1 MTQNHRRVRA
11 VHRAHAGVTVLVVIT
26 LVVLNLT
33 GVLAGD
39 TALRLFLAVEVPLL
53 MVFVVLTLIRLRR
66 VVSTPAG
73 DDRSLLDRVLAEEP
87 LLRPAVSEV
96 RYYYS
101 LVLALAGKRQV
112 PAGVAFFGY
121 TKGVMAVPVAI
132 VMVSL
137 VELVAVHLL
146 VPWQWLRIVLL
157 ISSIW
162 GVLFVAGFF
171 AARIVN
177 PHLVS
182 HDDLT
187 LRWGLQTVLS
197 TPLSNVVSAGRHA
210 NHAATQPDVE
220 GNRLILTQFQSTNV
234 MLRFAEPVVT
244 EAPVPKKHRPVDVR
258 VTEVQLFVDEPGAFL
273 HAVAPSPDEVGA

>member
-1 MTQNHRRVRA
+1 MTQNHGWVRA

-39 TALRLFLAVEVPLL
+39 TALRLFLIVEVPLL
-53 MVFVVLTLIRLRR
+53 IVFVVLILLRLRR
-66 VVSTPAG
+66 VVSTPA
-73 DDRSLLDRVLAEEP
+73 DHDRNLLDRIVAEEP
-87 LLRPAVSEV
+87 LLRPAVSEL

-101 LVLALAGKRQV
+101 LVLAVTGKRRAPTGAV
-112 PAGVAFFGY
+112 FFGY

-157 ISSIW
+157 IVSIW

-210 NHAATQPDVE
+210 NHAATQPDVG

-234 MLRFAEPVVT
+234 MLCFAEPVVT

-273 HAVAPSPDEVGA
+273 HAVAPSQDEVSA

>member
-53 MVFVVLTLIRLRR
+53 MVFVVLTL
-66 VVSTPAG
+66 
-73 DDRSLLDRVLAEEP
+73 
-87 LLRPAVSEV
+87 LRPAVSEV

-112 PAGVAFFGY
+112 PTGAAFFGY

-132 VMVSL
+132 VTVSL

-162 GVLFVAGFF
+162 GVLFVAGLF

-210 NHAATQPDVE
+210 NHAATQPDVG
-220 GNRLILTQFQSTNV
+220 GNRLILTQFQGTNV
-234 MLRFAEPVVT
+234 MLRFAEPVVAD
-244 EAPVPKKHRPVDVR
+244 APVPKKHRPVDVR
-258 VTEVQLFVDEPGAFL
+258 VTEVQLFVDDPGAFL
-273 HAVAPSPDEVGA
+273 RTVAPAQDEVGA

>member
-1 MTQNHRRVRA
+1 MTQNHRWVRA
-11 VHRAHAGVTVLVVIT
+11 VHLAHAGVTVLVVIT
-26 LVVLNLT
+26 LVVLTLT
-33 GVLAGD
+33 GILAGD

-66 VVSTPAG
+66 VVNTPA
-73 DDRSLLDRVLAEEP
+73 DDDSSLLDRVLAEEP
-87 LLRPAVSEV
+87 LLRPAVSEL

-101 LVLALAGKRQV
+101 LVLAVTGKRRV
-112 PAGVAFFGY
+112 PTGTASFGY

-157 ISSIW
+157 LFSIW

-171 AARIVN
+171 AARIVH

-187 LRWGLQTVLS
+187 LRWGVQTVLS
-197 TPLSNVVSAGRHA
+197 TPLSNVVSAGRQA
-210 NHAATQPDVE
+210 NHAATQPDLE

-234 MLRFAEPVVT
+234 VLRFAEPVVT
-244 EAPVPKKHRPVDVR
+244 DAPVSKKRRPVDVR
-258 VTEVQLFVDEPGAFL
+258 VTEVQLFVDDPRAFL
-273 HAVAPSPDEVGA
+273 RAVASAQDEVSA

>member
-53 MVFVVLTLIRLRR
+53 MVFVVLTLLRLRR
-66 VVSTPAG
+66 VVNTPAG

-112 PAGVAFFGY
+112 PAGAAFFGY

-132 VMVSL
+132 VTVSL

-162 GVLFVAGFF
+162 GALFVAGLF

-182 HDDLT
+182 HGDLT

-210 NHAATQPDVE
+210 NHAATQPDVG

-234 MLRFAEPVVT
+234 MLRFAEPVVAD
-244 EAPVPKKHRPVDVR
+244 APVPKKHRPVDVR
-258 VTEVQLFVDEPGAFL
+258 VTEVQLFVDDPRAFL
-273 HAVAPSPDEVGA
+273 RAVASARDEVGA